1 MRKYNFE
8 LYISKL
14 KAYYWEKWILPTVDV
29 MQELLWIKSRDSIS
43 RFFNK
48 LIEEWYLEKES
59 IKKYIPTQKL
69 TSFPVYDRV
78 SCWMASEIES
88 TPTNFIDINKY
99 IIWWNPN
106 WIVLVEVKWNS
117 MEDAWIFE
125 WDIVSLDTNNK
136 YPRIWDIVI
145 SSIDWDNEFTLKRYD
160 KENWIPYLK
169 YENNSIYWDKKVE
182 ANTISIVWV
191 VKWLV
196 RQF

>member
-14 KAYYWEKWILPTVDV
+14 KAYYWEKGILPTVDV
-29 MQELLWIKSRDSIS
+29 MQELLGIKSRDSIS

-48 LIEEWYLEKES
+48 LIEEGYLEKES

-78 SCWMASEIES
+78 SCGMASEIES

-99 IIWWNPN
+99 IIGGNPN
-106 WIVLVEVKWNS
+106 GIVLVEVKGNS
-117 MEDAWIFE
+117 MEDAGIFE
-125 WDIVSLDTNNK
+125 GDIVSLDTNNK
-136 YPRIWDIVI
+136 YPRIGDIVI
-145 SSIDWDNEFTLKRYD
+145 SSIDGDNEFTLKRYD
-160 KENWIPYLK
+160 KENGIPYLK
-169 YENNSIYWDKKVE
+169 YENNSIYGDKKVE
-182 ANTISIVWV
+182 ANTISIVGV
-191 VKWLV
+191 VKGLV